1 MSGGFG
7 QSQEISTKREKKL
20 VLMFAR
26 QIGTKERDPEQT
38 EQFFAKRE
46 IEINEKLLENLPTL
60 FRRLTQ
66 DSPGKRQHFAA
77 VLVDFGSAL
86 YHVPV
91 GDRQLNVEI
100 FLRCCQLALKAFS
113 QKRDDQNWA
122 MTQNNLGV
130 AYCNRIRGERADNLE
145 QAIAAYERALEVYT
159 REAFP
164 QDWAMTQNN
173 LAAAYRVRIR
183 GERADNLEQAI
194 AAFQQ
199 ALEVRTRD
207 AFPEYWADTQN
218 NLGLAYCDR
227 IREERADNLE
237 QAIAAYEQA
246 LEVYTRDAFPEDW
259 AITQHN
265 LADAYY
271 ECSKSDGDEY
281 LNLAIATYQKASEI
295 FTCEDFPQKW
305 VRNQSHLAE
314 AFISRY
320 VLPGHDTDLD
330 EAIALLQAA
339 LTVATHRSTDFID
352 AQYTLGQALTQR
364 YDRDKNP
371 DDLAAAERAYAT
383 ALECIDPEH
392 YDIEKYRNALPAIQA
407 VMGSR
412 LVRDGR
418 WKEGLDLLLESLTKL
433 QNANDPQAHANA
445 LYQTALAY
453 EYEDNLP
460 KARTYYRDALRLYAS
475 LDDPLGQAQSYYGL
489 GNVLVNQGFPEKGK
503 EELETAR
510 DLYQTLAKQDK
521 IEEIDRLI
529 ASVCRTIERLDAP
542 LDFDRP

>member
-1 MSGGFG
+1 M
-7 QSQEISTKREKKL
+7 
-20 VLMFAR
+20 
-26 QIGTKERDPEQT
+26 
-38 EQFFAKRE
+38 
-46 IEINEKLLENLPTL
+46 
-60 FRRLTQ
+60 
-66 DSPGKRQHFAA
+66 
-77 VLVDFGSAL
+77 
-86 YHVPV
+86 
-91 GDRQLNVEI
+91 
-100 FLRCCQLALKAFS
+100 
-113 QKRDDQNWA
+113 
-122 MTQNNLGV
+122 
-130 AYCNRIRGERADNLE
+130 
-145 QAIAAYERALEVYT
+145 
-159 REAFP
+159 
-164 QDWAMTQNN
+164 
-173 LAAAYRVRIR
+173 
-183 GERADNLEQAI
+183 
-194 AAFQQ
+194 
-199 ALEVRTRD
+199 
-207 AFPEYWADTQN
+207 
-218 NLGLAYCDR
+218 
-227 IREERADNLE
+227 
-237 QAIAAYEQA
+237 
-246 LEVYTRDAFPEDW
+246 
-259 AITQHN
+259 
-265 LADAYY
+265 
-271 ECSKSDGDEY
+271 
-281 LNLAIATYQKASEI
+281 
-295 FTCEDFPQKW
+295 
-305 VRNQSHLAE
+305 RNQSHLAE

>member
-1 MSGGFG
+1 
-7 QSQEISTKREKKL
+7 
-20 VLMFAR
+20 
-26 QIGTKERDPEQT
+26 
-38 EQFFAKRE
+38 
-46 IEINEKLLENLPTL
+46 
-60 FRRLTQ
+60 
-66 DSPGKRQHFAA
+66 
-77 VLVDFGSAL
+77 
-86 YHVPV
+86 
-91 GDRQLNVEI
+91 
-100 FLRCCQLALKAFS
+100 
-113 QKRDDQNWA
+113 
-122 MTQNNLGV
+122 MTQNNLGI
-130 AYCNRIRGERADNLE
+130 AYSDRIRGERADNLE

-159 REAFP
+159 RDAFSE
-164 QDWAMTQNN
+164 QWATTQNN
-173 LAAAYRVRIR
+173 LANAYSDRIR
-183 GERADNLEQAI
+183 GERADNLEAS
-194 AAFQQ
+194 
-199 ALEVRTRD
+199 
-207 AFPEYWADTQN
+207 
-218 NLGLAYCDR
+218 
-227 IREERADNLE
+227 
-237 QAIAAYEQA
+237 IAAYEQA
-246 LEVYTRDAFPEDW
+246 LEVYTRKAFPENW
-259 AITQHN
+259 AMTQNN
-265 LADAYY
+265 LALAY
-271 ECSKSDGDEY
+271 SDRDDEGY
-281 LNLAIATYQKASEI
+281 LDRAISLMQE
-295 FTCEDFPQKW
+295 
-305 VRNQSHLAE
+305 
-314 AFISRY
+314 
-320 VLPGHDTDLD
+320 
-330 EAIALLQAA
+330 A
-339 LTVATHRSTDFID
+339 LTVASYKTDTFING
-352 AQYTLGQALTQR
+352 QYALGHALSQR

-510 DLYQTLAKQDK
+510 DLYQTLGKQDK

-529 ASVCRTIERLDAP
+529 ASVCRTIDRLDAP